1 MIEGKGGH
9 IMARYRIR
17 IECLDG
23 SEELYEEYR
32 AGIECEGFALIS
44 RQKDGFNV
52 GLDYM
57 SIDNISDA
65 MRKSDKL
72 LQSAILADAKARIHE
87 IEHKG
92 NALKAL
98 FKKLDI

>member
-1 MIEGKGGH
+1 
-9 IMARYRIR
+9 MAKYRIR

-23 SEELYEEYR
+23 SETLDEEYR
-32 AGIECEGFALIS
+32 AGVECDGFVLIEKH
-44 RQKDGFNV
+44 KDGFVV
-52 GLDYM
+52 GIEDM

-72 LQSAILADAKARIHE
+72 LQSAILADAKARIRE

-98 FKKLDI
+98 FKKLDV

>member
-1 MIEGKGGH
+1 
-9 IMARYRIR
+9 MARYRIR

-23 SEELYEEYR
+23 SEELDEEYR
-32 AGIECEGFALIS
+32 AGIECEGFVMIS
-44 RQKDGFNV
+44 RQEDGFDV
-52 GLDYM
+52 GVEHM

-65 MRKSDKL
+65 MRKSNVL

-87 IEHKG
+87 IEQKG